1 MKFHFAFRTPHSA
14 LLMVDRRE
22 IITLCRQIGNM
33 MDAGVDILR
42 ATQVLRAQTDNTRLL
57 KFYNQFD
64 HDLRMG
70 ASIAEA
76 MSRASDVFSPFM
88 VTLVRQA
95 EQRSDLETI
104 SKHVA
109 AAFLKIAEFLQQDE
123 DTQNANDAA
132 VVAAPPGISAFS
144 ETPETWPLTLH
155 AIENFTDKLQLIAL
169 RALTLTAGLL
179 LSLAA
184 VWWSVEMEWLERRWL
199 NIVLC
204 SVSALFIGCAG
215 IWVRLQI
222 EKEHRQAQRCSF
234 CSREESEEL
243 VLRPVPGFAGAA
255 ICANCAMLLAQRS
268 TAETEGAAAAPAAA
282 PAPTAV
288 AKTKSAAKTFDA
300 AAPTARHEIAPAAAS
315 ARPGR
320 VKSAASDEV
329 SYE

>member
-1 MKFHFAFRTPHSA
+1 
-14 LLMVDRRE
+14 MVERRE
-22 IITLCRQIGNM
+22 IITLCRQVGNM

-42 ATQVLRAQTDNTRLL
+42 ATQVLRAQTDNARLL
-57 KFYNQFD
+57 KFYDQFD

-76 MSRASDVFSPFM
+76 MARASDVFSPFM

-123 DTQNANDAA
+123 DTQNANEA
-132 VVAAPPGISAFS
+132 VGVATPLGISAFS

-169 RALTLTAGLL
+169 RSLTLSAGLL

-184 VWWSVEMEWLERRWL
+184 VWWSMEMGWLEKRWL
-199 NIVLC
+199 NVTLC
-204 SVSALFIGCAG
+204 SVSALFIGGAG
-215 IWVRLQI
+215 VWVRRQI

-234 CSREESEEL
+234 CSREESEAFT
-243 VLRPVPGFAGAA
+243 LRSVPGFAGAA
-255 ICANCAMLLAQRS
+255 ICADCATLLAKRSASENDGAISAPPVLSNDAPKTKIKAFDS
-268 TAETEGAAAAPAAA
+268 TAP
-282 PAPTAV
+282 V
-288 AKTKSAAKTFDA
+288 S
-300 AAPTARHEIAPAAAS
+300 RHEIAPNAAAARSGRASS
-315 ARPGR
+315 AG
-320 VKSAASDEV
+320 SDEV

>member
-1 MKFHFAFRTPHSA
+1 
-14 LLMVDRRE
+14 MVDRRE

-42 ATQVLRAQTDNTRLL
+42 ATQVLRAQTENARLL
-57 KFYNQFD
+57 KFYDQFD

-76 MSRASDVFSPFM
+76 MARASDVFSPFM

-123 DTQNANDAA
+123 DTQSANEAA
-132 VVAAPPGISAFS
+132 SAATAPLNISAFS

-169 RALTLTAGLL
+169 RVLTLSAGLL

-184 VWWSVEMEWLERRWL
+184 VWWSMEMGWLEKRWL
-199 NIVLC
+199 NVTLF
-204 SVSALFIGCAG
+204 SVSALFISGAG
-215 IWVRLQI
+215 VWVRRQI
-222 EKEHRQAQRCSF
+222 EKEHRRTNRCSF
-234 CSREESEEL
+234 CSREESEKL
-243 VLRPVPGFAGAA
+243 TLRPVPGFAGAA
-255 ICANCAMLLAQRS
+255 ICATCANLLAQRS
-268 TAETEGAAAAPAAA
+268 AETAVVADKIVAEPPG
-282 PAPTAV
+282 TAV
-288 AKTKSAAKTFDA
+288 AKTKIPIKAFETNSSTS
-300 AAPTARHEIAPAAAS
+300 RHEISPAASPPRSGRAS
-315 ARPGR
+315 ASGT
-320 VKSAASDEV
+320 EEI